1 LEYDAV
7 QVIFMIPQILALDI
21 AGNPFDWI
29 SAQDAIHYY
38 ATDKVAWELGDREF
52 LFRGGMSNAGIL
64 STLTVKPIIAI
75 SGSGRMARMLRA
87 ELPLGDD
94 NSLLFARDRHTC
106 AYCGNVFAKQYLS
119 RDHILART
127 HGGRDSWMNCVTA
140 CKACNQA
147 KGARFVHD
155 FRPLLY
161 VPYVPCRFEHFILS
175 GRHVLADQHDY
186 LSAKLPKHSRLL
198 A

>member
-1 LEYDAV
+1 
-7 QVIFMIPQILALDI
+7 MITQILTLDI
-21 AGNPFDWI
+21 AGNPFKWI
-29 SAQDAIHYY
+29 SPEDATHYY

-52 LFRGGMSNAGIL
+52 VLRGGVSNAGVL
-64 STLTVKPIIAI
+64 SIIRVKPIIAI
-75 SGSGRMARMLRA
+75 ARSERMARMMRV

-94 NSLLFARDRHTC
+94 NKLLFARDRHTC
-106 AYCGNVFAKQYLS
+106 AYCGNMFGHQHLS
-119 RDHILART
+119 RDHVRPRT
-127 HGGRDSWMNCVTA
+127 LGGPDTWMNCVTA
-140 CKACNQA
+140 CRECNQA
-147 KGARFVHD
+147 KGAKPVHE

-175 GRHVLADQHDY
+175 GRNALADQHDY